1 MQAKESKE
9 YIDNIVQEVQ
19 KKAITHEKALESL
32 TKHYLMLIQTVDS
45 QNIQLFKEESDE
57 SDLDYAKRLANM
69 RILESYLFNN

>member
-1 MQAKESKE
+1 MHAKESKE

-19 KKAITHEKALESL
+19 KKAITHEEALESL

-45 QNIQLFKEESDE
+45 QNLQLFKEESDE